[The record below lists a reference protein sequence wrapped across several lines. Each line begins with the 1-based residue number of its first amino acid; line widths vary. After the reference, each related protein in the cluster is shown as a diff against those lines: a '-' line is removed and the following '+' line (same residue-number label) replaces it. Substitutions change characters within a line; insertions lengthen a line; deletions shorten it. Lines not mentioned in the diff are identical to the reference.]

1 MLAHQWRYRH
11 GIVGIDLVTRD
22 GIVAFLLALIAAL
35 LLAALF
41 IAQQQYLLLGSRWR
55 LRSMALSPDAG
66 CVGTTG
72 LMSGVGLTG
81 SCCEVTGAALSGMI
95 GGSMDVLLCPLYRQ
109 AQLYLDVMD
118 NIYSASSPGSS
129 STGGLASLQGRLYT
143 CCQTASM

>member
-11 GIVGIDLVTRD
+11 GVVGIDLVTRD

-41 IAQQQYLLLGSRWR
+41 IAQQQYLLLRVALALEVNGTFAGRR
-55 LRSMALSPDAG
+55 LRRHHRLD
-66 CVGTTG
+66 V
-72 LMSGVGLTG
+72 GVGLTG

-143 CCQTASM
+143 CCQTASI